1 MSVVRFRPRPPE
13 FKANF
18 YRLALSFLDFPHA
31 TRRSGMFCVC
41 QATSQIR
48 DNGRISRRFDSG
60 LLSVLK
66 K

>member
-1 MSVVRFRPRPPE
+1 
-13 FKANF
+13 
-18 YRLALSFLDFPHA
+18 LALSFLDFPHA